1 MREDQDKIYQQRFPD
16 VMVLSDDQ
24 EHPYLYG
31 RVLDFFHVIAMND
44 GPSTLL
50 QDNGSATLQM
60 AWVCWFKLNIP
71 VGPSGFHSLRYPS
84 VSFGES
90 NDPEAFG
97 LVHPEEIIRAI
108 HLIPAFKSG
117 CTAEYLEGPTK
128 GRPES
133 EHDDWRHY
141 NINMWVEVFQ
151 PLWNTHLHI

>member
-1 MREDQDKIYQQRFPD
+1 MREDQDKIYQRRYPD

-31 RVLDFFHVIAMND
+31 RVLDFFHVIATND

-60 AWVCWFKLNIP
+60 AWVRWFKLDIP

-84 VSFGES
+84 VSFRES

-117 CTAEYLEGPTK
+117 RTAEYLEGPTK

-141 NINMWVEVFQ
+141 NVNMWVEVFQ